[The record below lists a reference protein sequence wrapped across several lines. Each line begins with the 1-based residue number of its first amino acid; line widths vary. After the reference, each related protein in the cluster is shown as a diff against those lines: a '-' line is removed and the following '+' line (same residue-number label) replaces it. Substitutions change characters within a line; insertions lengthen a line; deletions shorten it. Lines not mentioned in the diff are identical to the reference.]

1 MTESIPKS
9 TLARQVSDKLEDYVL
24 TELKAGDRLP
34 PERELAQKYQVSR
47 TVVREAVHALTT
59 KGLLEV
65 RSRSGVIVSTPTAVQ
80 VSQSLTSFLRAGF
93 PELDYRKVMEV
104 RLHLEIQIA
113 GLAAE
118 RRNEADLNQLSA
130 ILEKNLTSHTLE
142 EFVRWDIAFHA
153 ALAQATHNELYLLI
167 LNSISEIMR
176 AIRVMAFYVNV
187 PEPSWVRVHRY
198 HSAIYEQVML
208 RSAEG
213 ARDAMREHLSEA
225 EETILRVMAI
235 RALQH
240 PDAENGAG

>member
-1 MTESIPKS
+1 MMTEPPLKT
-9 TLARQVSDKLEDYVL
+9 TLAKQVSDQLEKFVL

-34 PERELAQKYQVSR
+34 SERELAEKYQVSR

-80 VSQSLTSFLRAGF
+80 VSQSLTAFLRAGF

-104 RLHLEIQIA
+104 RSHLEIQIA

-118 RRNEADLNQLSA
+118 RRNESDLNELKL
-130 ILEKNLTSHTLE
+130 ILDKNLNSHTLE

-153 ALAQATHNELYLLI
+153 ALAQATHNELYPLI

-176 AIRVMAFYVNV
+176 AVRVMAFYLNV

-198 HSAIYEQVML
+198 HRMIFEQIL
-208 RSAEG
+208 SGNPEA
-213 ARDAMREHLSEA
+213 ARHAMREHLVEA
-225 EETILRVMAI
+225 EETMLRVMAM
-235 RALQH
+235 RALQNS
-240 PDAENGAG
+240 DNG